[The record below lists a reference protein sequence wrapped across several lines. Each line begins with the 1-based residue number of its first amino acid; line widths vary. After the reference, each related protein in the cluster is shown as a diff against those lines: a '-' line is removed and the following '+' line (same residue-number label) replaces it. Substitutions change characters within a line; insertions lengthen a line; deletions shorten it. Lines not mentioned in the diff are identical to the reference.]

1 MTNQQYAKYMY
12 TKMGRHQLRCNFTSH
27 KTTIKPSETLM
38 NKVNS
43 TNTLG
48 HQGDDFD
55 PQYIGQIWTV

>member
-1 MTNQQYAKYMY
+1 MY
-12 TKMGRHQLRCNFTSH
+12 TKMGRRQLRCNFTSH